1 MIQSAVENLNFLFTT
16 VWGPNNPPRSNE
28 EVATS
33 IQKGTKTYPGVP
45 INETDLHKFR
55 EGDKGALTETELAA
69 IANFFGLPR
78 NYFEDEAI
86 ASGVNA
92 ELKLLARLRQAG
104 ISSSELNNLLTQIPN
119 SDIKPASDELVNI
132 IIELHNQTSPKRRN
146 ISS

>member
-16 VWGPNNPPRSNE
+16 VWGPNNPPRSNK

-33 IQKGTKTYPGVP
+33 VRQGTKTYPGVP

-55 EGDKGALTETELAA
+55 EGDKAALTETELAA
-69 IANFFGLPR
+69 IASYFGLPR
-78 NYFEDEAI
+78 NYFEDESI
-86 ASGVNA
+86 ASGVNT
-92 ELKLLARLRQAG
+92 ELQLLARLRQAG
-104 ISSSELNNLLTQIPN
+104 ISSSELDDLLTQIPI

-132 IIELHNQTSPKRRN
+132 IIELHNQTTPTQRD